1 MAGAGADAKIGSPS
15 LSPSSLPSF
24 LLSFSF
30 STIGYR
36 RGPAHTANDHKY
48 EGERDGWREGER
60 ELLVTA
66 GGLLIERSL
75 YILSVGYQASA
86 RSVKDTESRE
96 ERTFG
101 VAKNASTSDLP

>member
-1 MAGAGADAKIGSPS
+1 MAGQNW
-15 LSPSSLPSF
+15 LPLRPPF
-24 LLSFSF
+24 LPLSF

-48 EGERDGWREGER
+48 EGERDEWREGER

-66 GGLLIERSL
+66 GGLLMGRSL

-86 RSVKDTESRE
+86 RSVKDTDSRK

-101 VAKNASTSDLP
+101 VARNASTSDLP